1 MKILWKLNWAA
12 VLAVCINTS
21 SADPAY
27 WLKIDLKTALA
38 NFQLLLKVSMESSNV
53 FAHCTMY
60 NVHVLGHRAASPIH
74 PISPK
79 WTTLEVEIRF
89 RTGEVVTFKLQTNFF
104 SSPVYTTALK
114 IEPFHISRK
123 MFYISLHIGRFVCDL
138 IQETLL
144 SVCMYNVSTFL
155 WERYLV
161 GLMIEPPHQS

>member
-1 MKILWKLNWAA
+1 MKILRKLNWAA

-104 SSPVYTTALK
+104 SSPVYTTALS

-123 MFYISLHIGRFVCDL
+123 MLYISLHIGRFDTRDSFECVC
-138 IQETLL
+138 
-144 SVCMYNVSTFL
+144 VCNVSTFL